1 MKNRNWV
8 FWFIGIGSLIFMGV
22 VLYENYTYATALD
35 KDHQGLFGDMFGASN
50 ALFTGLSFTGVIIAI
65 LLPRQELKLQRNEL
79 ELTREEMK
87 LTRNEFETQN
97 ETLTKQQFENTF
109 FQMISMYRDNTEK
122 VSGTIDGKA
131 TEGKD
136 LFYKFHKHLIIRFQT
151 FMKDRF
157 NSIEENKLLEGDF
170 YTNIKKENTKFTIA
184 ELTKIYYLRS
194 KVVEDEL
201 IKYFSTITII
211 LKLVDDSNIKDKFF
225 YISILKSHFTK
236 YETAII
242 FYQTLSQD
250 PYSTFRKLIDKYRI
264 VDDLD
269 VKLIINTNHFVNYK
283 QKQFMNDF
291 NRQSDQFLS
300 ASNS

>member
-1 MKNRNWV
+1 M
-8 FWFIGIGSLIFMGV
+8 
-22 VLYENYTYATALD
+22 
-35 KDHQGLFGDMFGASN
+35 
-50 ALFTGLSFTGVIIAI
+50 
-65 LLPRQELKLQRNEL
+65 
-79 ELTREEMK
+79 
-87 LTRNEFETQN
+87 
-97 ETLTKQQFENTF
+97 
-109 FQMISMYRDNTEK
+109 
-122 VSGTIDGKA
+122 
-131 TEGKD
+131 
-136 LFYKFHKHLIIRFQT
+136 
-151 FMKDRF
+151 
-157 NSIEENKLLEGDF
+157 
-170 YTNIKKENTKFTIA
+170 
-184 ELTKIYYLRS
+184 
-194 KVVEDEL
+194 
-201 IKYFSTITII
+201 
-211 LKLVDDSNIKDKFF
+211 DDSNIKDKFF